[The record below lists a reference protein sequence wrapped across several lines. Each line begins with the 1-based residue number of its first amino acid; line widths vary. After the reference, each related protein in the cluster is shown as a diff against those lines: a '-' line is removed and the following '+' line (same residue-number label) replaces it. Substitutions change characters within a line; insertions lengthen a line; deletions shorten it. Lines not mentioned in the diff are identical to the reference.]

1 MVKILIDL
9 DATLIDSHKKL
20 LDQVDSDQGFTP
32 EDITSYSMRECFPKE
47 FAERLYEVY
56 GSEDFYDHGID
67 FYEGAKQAINELS
80 NQGHTIL
87 FVSYP
92 MNGHIKSKHQFIE
105 SLPEKGVPMDGY
117 FLGQG
122 RKFIDADV
130 LIDDRPESFEEFK
143 SVGLKLMKEQ
153 PYNEEYKI
161 DGWGQKFSSWSEVS
175 RIISYEMEVSDLCR
189 I

>member
-9 DATLIDSHKKL
+9 DATLINTQKKL
-20 LDQVDSDQGFTP
+20 FEELDSDQGFTP
-32 EDITSYSMRECFPKE
+32 DDIKDYKIKNCFPDDFVEKL
-47 FAERLYEVY
+47 FDVY
-56 GSEDFYDHGID
+56 GSKDFYDEGIE
-67 FYEGAKQAINELS
+67 FYEGAKEAINELS
-80 NQGHTIL
+80 EDHTIL